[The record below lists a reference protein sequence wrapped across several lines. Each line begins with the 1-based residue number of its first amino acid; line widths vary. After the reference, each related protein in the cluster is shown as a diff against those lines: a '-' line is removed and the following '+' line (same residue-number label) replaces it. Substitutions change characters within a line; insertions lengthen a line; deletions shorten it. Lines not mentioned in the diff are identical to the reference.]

1 MTNKSEFLTK
11 EKIYPS
17 EKIIL
22 EDSVTGV
29 PIYQIT
35 NWPANHSNL
44 YYTKTSFM
52 PNDQNKVI
60 ILSCRTGYSNLF
72 LVSLE
77 DSKIIQLT
85 NHKEDI
91 VRISPC
97 ISPDGKYVYYAVGST
112 IRSLELLT
120 LKESVI
126 AEFPN
131 CYAGHLSISKD
142 GEFLL
147 TQIKPTLS
155 IRRNIKKLF
164 YCFKSPFKKESSF
177 CTTFNNLFIAV
188 LSRYVPKNYRVVTV
202 STRKPFT
209 IRVIKEVD
217 ASGITLL
224 SPNNEHILIHKVER
238 EIWVC
243 DLDGKNYRHL
253 YGQGTGKWITHP
265 NWLSDDE
272 IIAINW
278 PNGLIGINMKGEVRM
293 ISQFN
298 FRHPTVRSD
307 RNLIVCDT
315 TLPDTGIYAINPL
328 NGEKKLL
335 FHSKSSEQKQ
345 WKKKT
350 PAKKNK
356 IFPFFVREPYGS
368 EWHHPHAS
376 FSPDGSKIIFN
387 STRGGKYSQVYIA
400 EVKQILN
407 DFMQS

>member
-1 MTNKSEFLTK
+1 MFLK
-11 EKIYPS
+11 KGRVYPAEKTVFQ
-17 EKIIL
+17 
-22 EDSVTGV
+22 DSVTRV

-44 YYTKTSFM
+44 YFTKSSFL

-72 LVSLE
+72 LVSIE
-77 DSKIIQLT
+77 DGSIIQLT
-85 NHKEDI
+85 DYKEDI
-91 VRISPC
+91 DQLSPC
-97 ISPDGKYVYYAVGST
+97 ISPDGKYVYYSLGNT
-112 IRSLELLT
+112 IKSLNLLT
-120 LKESVI
+120 LKEDII

-131 CYAGHLSISKD
+131 GYVRHLSISKD

-147 TQIKPTLS
+147 TQVKPDLP
-155 IRRNIKKLF
+155 IRKEIKKLF
-164 YCFKSPFKKESSF
+164 YCLRFPFGKELSF
-177 CTTFNNLFIAV
+177 WSTIYNLFVAA
-188 LSRYVPKNYRVVTV
+188 LSRFAHKKYQVVTV
-202 STRKPFT
+202 STKKPFT

-217 ASGITLL
+217 TSGITLL
-224 SPNNEHILIHKVER
+224 SPNNEHILIHKFER

-265 NWLSDDE
+265 NWLSDNE
-272 IIAINW
+272 IIAIDW

-298 FRHPTVRSD
+298 FRHPTVSPD
-307 RNLIVCDT
+307 KKLIVCDT

-328 NGEKKLL
+328 SGEKKLL
-335 FHSKSSEQKQ
+335 FHPKSSEQKQ

-350 PAKKNK
+350 PPKKYK
-356 IFPFFVREPYGS
+356 IFPFFVRKPFGS

-387 STRGGKYSQVYIA
+387 STKGGTYSQVYIA
-400 EVKQILN
+400 KVGQFLLN
-407 DFMQS
+407 D

>member
-1 MTNKSEFLTK
+1 MINNKFLRK
-11 EKIYPS
+11 VKIYPS
-17 EKIIL
+17 EKTVFQDPI
-22 EDSVTGV
+22 TGV

-44 YYTKTSFM
+44 YYTKTSFV

-72 LVSLE
+72 LVSVE
-77 DSKIIQLT
+77 DGKIVQLT

-91 VRISPC
+91 VWISPC
-97 ISPDGKYVYYAVGST
+97 VSPDGEYVYYT
-112 IRSLELLT
+112 IGNTIKSINLLT
-120 LKESVI
+120 LKEDVI
-126 AEFPN
+126 AKFPN
-131 CYAGHLSISKD
+131 GYARHLSISKD

-147 TQIKPTLS
+147 TQVKPGS
-155 IRRNIKKLF
+155 RIRENIKKLF
-164 YCFKSPFKKESSF
+164 YCLKSPFKKELSF
-177 CTTFNNLFIAV
+177 WTILCNLFTAI
-188 LSRYVPKNYRVVTV
+188 LSRYVSKNYQIVTI
-202 STRKPFT
+202 STKNPFT
-209 IRVIKEVD
+209 IRVIKEVNTH
-217 ASGITLL
+217 GITLL
-224 SPNNEHILIHKVER
+224 SPNNEHILIHKFER

-272 IIAINW
+272 IIAIDW
-278 PNGLIGINMKGEVRM
+278 PNGLIGINMKGKVRM

-298 FRHPTVRSD
+298 FRHPTVSPD
-307 RNLIVCDT
+307 KKLIVCDT

-328 NGEKKLL
+328 SGEKKLL
-335 FHSKSSEQKQ
+335 FHPKSSEQKQ

-350 PAKKNK
+350 PPKKYK
-356 IFPFFVREPYGS
+356 IFPFFVRKPFGS

-387 STRGGKYSQVYIA
+387 STKGGTYSQVYIA
-400 EVKQILN
+400 KVGQFLLN
-407 DFMQS
+407 D